1 MKQKFFIVIIFAIF
15 SANILHSQEKTITE
29 YLQLYSQGKMNEVL
43 AALPDLL
50 VEYPND
56 PGVKL
61 LLAVVSEN
69 AEKAV
74 EIYKEIV
81 QKFPESQ
88 WADDAYWRLLQ
99 YYAVKGDVDKAE
111 YELNNFRKRY
121 PTSEYLPPATDV
133 VRTARSIAN
142 AKLKQIEEN
151 LKKDEAQQIPS
162 QQTKKTTTD
171 QPKVEKIESK
181 SGTVTYG
188 LQVGVYSTL
197 ETAEAEKEKFLKK
210 RLRTT
215 IEEKIINGQKRY
227 AVVIGNYSSKE
238 SAEAAKQII
247 QQQCECEPIIYEK

>member
-1 MKQKFFIVIIFAIF
+1 MKQKLFFIIVF
-15 SANILHSQEKTITE
+15 SILGTNFLFSQEKTITE

-142 AKLKQIEEN
+142 AKLKQIEDN
-151 LKKDEAQQIPS
+151 LKKEETKQPE
-162 QQTKKTTTD
+162 QTSKKTTTE
-171 QPKVEKIESK
+171 PKVEKTEPK
-181 SGTVTYG
+181 SGPISYG
-188 LQVGVYSTL
+188 LQVGVYSTM

-215 IEEKIINGQKRY
+215 IEEKNINGQKRF

>member
-1 MKQKFFIVIIFAIF
+1 MKHKLLIVLILTFFSSNFLF
-15 SANILHSQEKTITE
+15 SQSKTITE

-50 VEYPND
+50 VEFPND

-151 LKKDEAQQIPS
+151 LKKEDGQANITT
-162 QQTKKTTTD
+162 QTKKTAPET
-171 QPKVEKIESK
+171 KVEKNEPK
-181 SGTVTYG
+181 SGPVTYG
-188 LQVGVYSTL
+188 LQVGVYSTM

-215 IEEKIINGQKRY
+215 IEEKIINGQKRF

>member
-1 MKQKFFIVIIFAIF
+1 MKQKLFIIVVLTFLGTNF
-15 SANILHSQEKTITE
+15 LFSQEKTITE

-43 AALPDLL
+43 SALPDLL

-142 AKLKQIEEN
+142 AKLKQIEDN
-151 LKKDEAQQIPS
+151 LKKDEGQQTQTQP
-162 QQTKKTTTD
+162 TKKTTPE
-171 QPKVEKIESK
+171 PKTEKTEPK
-181 SGTVTYG
+181 SGPVSYG
-188 LQVGVYSTL
+188 LQVGVYSTM

-215 IEEKIINGQKRY
+215 IEEKMINGQKRF

>member
-1 MKQKFFIVIIFAIF
+1 MKQILFFIIVLTFLG
-15 SANILHSQEKTITE
+15 SNILLSQEKTITE
-29 YLQLYSQGKMNEVL
+29 YLLLYSQGKMNEVL
-43 AALPDLL
+43 TALPDLL

-142 AKLKQIEEN
+142 AKLRQIEDN
-151 LKKDEAQQIPS
+151 LKKDETQQMQS
-162 QQTKKTTTD
+162 QSTKKTSPE
-171 QPKVEKIESK
+171 PKVEKTEPK
-181 SGTVTYG
+181 SGPVSYG

-215 IEEKIINGQKRY
+215 IEEKMINGQKRY

-247 QQQCECEPIIYEK
+247 QQQCECEPVIYEK

>member
-1 MKQKFFIVIIFAIF
+1 MKQKLFFIIVLTFF
-15 SANILHSQEKTITE
+15 GTNILFSQEKTITE

-81 QKFPESQ
+81 QKYPESQ

-142 AKLKQIEEN
+142 AKLKQIEDN
-151 LKKDEAQQIPS
+151 LKKDES
-162 QQTKKTTTD
+162 QQPQTQSTKKTTTE
-171 QPKVEKIESK
+171 PKVEKTESK
-181 SGTVTYG
+181 SGPVTYG
-188 LQVGVYSTL
+188 LQVGVYSTM

-215 IEEKIINGQKRY
+215 IEEKMINGQKRF

-247 QQQCECEPIIYEK
+247 QQQCECEPVIYEK

>member
-1 MKQKFFIVIIFAIF
+1 MKQKFLIIIVFILISFGP
-15 SANILHSQEKTITE
+15 LLSQEKTITE

-81 QKFPESQ
+81 QKYPESQ

-121 PTSEYLPPATDV
+121 PTSEYLPAATDV

-142 AKLKQIEEN
+142 SKLKQIQEN
-151 LKKDEAQQIPS
+151 LKKDENLQTTS
-162 QQTKKTTTD
+162 QELKKTTAEP
-171 QPKVEKIESK
+171 PKVEKSESK
-181 SGTVTYG
+181 SGPVTYG

-215 IEEKIINGQKRY
+215 IEEKIINGQKRF
-227 AVVIGNYSSKE
+227 AVVIGNYSSRE

>member
-1 MKQKFFIVIIFAIF
+1 MKQKLFIIVVLTFFGTNLLF
-15 SANILHSQEKTITE
+15 SQEKTISE

-43 AALPDLL
+43 SALPDLL

-81 QKFPESQ
+81 QKSPESQ

-142 AKLKQIEEN
+142 AKLKQIEDN
-151 LKKDEAQQIPS
+151 LKKDEGQQTQI
-162 QQTKKTTTD
+162 QQTKKTTPE
-171 QPKVEKIESK
+171 PKVEKTEIK
-181 SGTVTYG
+181 SGPVSFG
-188 LQVGVYSTL
+188 LQVGVYSTM

-215 IEEKIINGQKRY
+215 IEEKMINGQKRF
-227 AVVIGNYSSKE
+227 AVVIGNYSTRE